1 MTTPDLILP
10 KKLTELAPKRFL
22 PAGVG
27 MSSFILR
34 IARKCAG
41 VPRILF
47 TIQTYLFKC
56 LPRARDGA
64 PFELAASGND
74 SALEALL
81 ARAEV
86 VR

>member
-1 MTTPDLILP
+1 MTTRELNLLRRLI
-10 KKLTELAPKRFL
+10 EVVPKRLL

-27 MSSFILR
+27 MSGLVSR

-41 VPRILF
+41 VPKILF
-47 TIQTYLFKC
+47 TIQTYLFKR
-56 LPRARDGA
+56 LPRARHGA

-74 SALEALL
+74 SAVEVLL

-86 VR
+86 VQ